1 MTALSPANAMD
12 DAQRKLEAQLKSTHF
27 VDPAMGQPACYD
39 EAVALARELQGEVR
53 KTVKAGNNPEMMMRC
68 LAVSDRL
75 EAIVPRFAIDVIHI
89 RRLASSFY
97 GEGAGVRRNRSQGA
111 RARLIKALDIIIR
124 EASLFNAS
132 RR

>member
-1 MTALSPANAMD
+1 MTAFSPMNALD
-12 DAQRKLEAQLKSTHF
+12 DLNRKLDTHLDLGHV
-27 VDPAMGQPACYD
+27 VDPAMGQPAHYE
-39 EAVALARELQGEVR
+39 EAMALARDLQADVR

-89 RRLASSFY
+89 RRLASSYY
-97 GEGAGVRRNRSQGA
+97 GEGAGLRRNRSQGA

-124 EASLFNAS
+124 EASLFNAL

>member
-1 MTALSPANAMD
+1 MTALSPLNAMD
-12 DAQRKLEAQLKSTHF
+12 DAERKLEAQLESTHF
-27 VDPAMGQPACYD
+27 VDPAIGQPARYD

-75 EAIVPRFAIDVIHI
+75 EAIAPRFAIDVIHI